1 MSNPQPI
8 LCNQNRTPPSKT
20 ESNPSAR
27 SPAEA
32 CECVSDQIRKNPI
45 SSVLG
50 AAVFGAA
57 VCYLILEGRH
67 QPTFRERYVS
77 GPLADA
83 GDSVSDTFRSAFDNL
98 KFW

>member
-1 MSNPQPI
+1 MEPVSQ
-8 LCNQNRTPPSKT
+8 KT
-20 ESNPSAR
+20 CQ
-27 SPAEA
+27 A

-67 QPTFRERYVS
+67 QSTFRERYVS

-83 GDSVSDTFRSAFDNL
+83 GDSVSDTFRSAIDHL

>member
-1 MSNPQPI
+1 MQPEP
-8 LCNQNRTPPSKT
+8 TTKT
-20 ESNPSAR
+20 EDFKNTLKEKFEPVSQGTCDVCGN
-27 SPAEA
+27 
-32 CECVSDQIRKNPI
+32 VSDSIRRNPI
-45 SSVLG
+45 ASVVG

-67 QPTFRERYVS
+67 QATFGEKYIS

-83 GDSVSDTFRSAFDNL
+83 GDSVGTSVRSAFDNL

>member
-1 MSNPQPI
+1 MQPEPNTTI
-8 LCNQNRTPPSKT
+8 KDRIEPVRQKSC
-20 ESNPSAR
+20 
-27 SPAEA
+27 EA